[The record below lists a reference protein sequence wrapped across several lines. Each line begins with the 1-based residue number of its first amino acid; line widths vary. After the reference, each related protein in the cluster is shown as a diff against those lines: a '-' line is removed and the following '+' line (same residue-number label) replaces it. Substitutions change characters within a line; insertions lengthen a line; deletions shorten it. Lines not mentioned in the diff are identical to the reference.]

1 MNNDV
6 KQIIYSYGADVCGIA
21 DIERFAAA
29 PPGFSPS
36 DLFRDCKSV
45 IVFGCTLPRGIT
57 KADSRLVYG
66 HYNSLLCDEVDKI
79 ALRGA
84 KALERKFGA
93 KAVPLPCDNPYE
105 YWDSETLTG
114 KGLISMKHAAV
125 LCGLGTLG
133 KSSLLLNPEYGNL
146 LVLGAILFE
155 LKLQSDK
162 PCEEICIKNC
172 KKCIEACPVRAIGH
186 GVVNQS
192 LCRQNAYGKTSRG
205 FDTVDCNQC
214 RMVCPMRYGK

>member
-45 IVFGCTLPRGIT
+45 IVFGCALPRGIT

-93 KAVPLPCDNPYE
+93 KAVPLPCI
-105 YWDSETLTG
+105 G
-114 KGLISMKHAAV
+114 IQKH
-125 LCGLGTLG
+125 
-133 KSSLLLNPEYGNL
+133 
-146 LVLGAILFE
+146 
-155 LKLQSDK
+155 
-162 PCEEICIKNC
+162 
-172 KKCIEACPVRAIGH
+172 
-186 GVVNQS
+186 
-192 LCRQNAYGKTSRG
+192 
-205 FDTVDCNQC
+205 
-214 RMVCPMRYGK
+214 

>member
-45 IVFGCTLPRGIT
+45 IVFGCALPRGIT

-93 KAVPLPCDNPYE
+93 KAVP
-105 YWDSETLTG
+105 
-114 KGLISMKHAAV
+114 
-125 LCGLGTLG
+125 
-133 KSSLLLNPEYGNL
+133 
-146 LVLGAILFE
+146 
-155 LKLQSDK
+155 LQSDK

>member
-45 IVFGCTLPRGIT
+45 IVFGCALPRGIT

-172 KKCIEACPVRAIGH
+172 KNV
-186 GVVNQS
+186 
-192 LCRQNAYGKTSRG
+192 
-205 FDTVDCNQC
+205 
-214 RMVCPMRYGK
+214 

>member
-45 IVFGCTLPRGIT
+45 IVFGCALPRGIT

-114 KGLISMKHAAV
+114 KG
-125 LCGLGTLG
+125 GLGTLG

>member
-1 MNNDV
+1 MRA
-6 KQIIYSYGADVCGIA
+6 S
-21 DIERFAAA
+21 
-29 PPGFSPS
+29 PGN
-36 DLFRDCKSV
+36 
-45 IVFGCTLPRGIT
+45 T